1 MLEQGHRRIAFFSAH
16 RSGLSAQYEQGLRKA
31 LQTAGVQLPDKFIRI
46 GTAAKVTVE
55 HEQFVKSSLEQLLKL
70 ARRPTA
76 LFCSFD
82 SEAELVYLLLGRM
95 GVKVPEE
102 ISIVGFGGT
111 WREGAIARRL
121 TSITVDEEELGLRAA
136 KLLDEMR
143 RRERPLNDVTEI
155 LMPLSISK
163 GETLG
168 PAAA

>member
-1 MLEQGHRRIAFFSAH
+1 M
-16 RSGLSAQYEQGLRKA
+16 
-31 LQTAGVQLPDKFIRI
+31 
-46 GTAAKVTVE
+46 VTVE
-55 HEQFVKSSLEQLLKL
+55 HEQFVKSSLEELLKL

-102 ISIVGFGGT
+102 ISVVGFGGT
-111 WREGAIARRL
+111 WRDGAISRRL
-121 TSITVDEEELGLRAA
+121 TSVTVDEEELGLRAA
-136 KLLDEMR
+136 RLLDEMR

-155 LMPLSISK
+155 LMPLSVSK